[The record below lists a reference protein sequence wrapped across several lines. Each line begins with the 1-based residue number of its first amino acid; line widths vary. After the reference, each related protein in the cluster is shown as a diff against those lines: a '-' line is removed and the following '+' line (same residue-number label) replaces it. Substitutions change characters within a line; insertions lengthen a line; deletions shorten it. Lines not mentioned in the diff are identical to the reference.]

1 VRWLLTLHDGLH
13 FLVCCFKRFLCDKK
27 SSMYS
32 FLIVPPRVCSD
43 VEDTQN
49 RTPATTSL
57 TV

>member
-1 VRWLLTLHDGLH
+1 
-13 FLVCCFKRFLCDKK
+13 LVFCFKRFLCDKK